1 MEGMPQITI
10 TIDIDEEVG
19 DVTMSIEEVQ
29 AHGVKITRGQQ
40 ARS

>member
-1 MEGMPQITI
+1 MPQITI

-19 DVTMSIEEVQ
+19 DVMMTIEEIE